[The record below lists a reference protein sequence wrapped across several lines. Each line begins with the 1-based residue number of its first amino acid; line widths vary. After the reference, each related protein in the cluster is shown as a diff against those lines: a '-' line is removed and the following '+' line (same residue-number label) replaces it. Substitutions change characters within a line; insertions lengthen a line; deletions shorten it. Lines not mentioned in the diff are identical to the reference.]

1 MGKDIKAAISCIDGV
16 VESVRCEDLHH
27 PLKWRHKEGY
37 ICPAEYHIQR
47 QWHLIKEYMNKVVDS
62 ELE

>member
-1 MGKDIKAAISCIDGV
+1 MSEELRVAINTIGVIIDNMK
-16 VESVRCEDLHH
+16 CEDLHH
-27 PLKWRHKEGY
+27 FKKWRHEVGY

-47 QWHLIKEYMNKVVDS
+47 QWYLIKEYLNKVVDS

>member
-1 MGKDIKAAISCIDGV
+1 MDKDIKAAISCIDGV
-16 VESVRCEDLHH
+16 VESVRCKNLHH
-27 PLKWRHKEGY
+27 TFEWLHEAGY
-37 ICPAEYHIQR
+37 VCPAEYHIQR